1 MQEKLNTFASKT
13 GSELFIILD
22 NNNYGIDN
30 LEDLTGQYG
39 FEWEI
44 GGKERKGII
53 LLINSKT
60 RQIFYRFGGGL
71 DSQLT
76 NKDAS
81 EIIKS
86 FLPLLKAGNYMG
98 VFMKTIDLTE
108 SKILPNK
115 K

>member
-1 MQEKLNTFASKT
+1 M
-13 GSELFIILD
+13 
-22 NNNYGIDN
+22 
-30 LEDLTGQYG
+30 TGQYG

-53 LLINSKT
+53 LHINNKT
-60 RQIFYRFGGGL
+60 RKIYYKYGGGL

-86 FLPLLKAGNYMG
+86 FQPLLKAGNYLG
-98 VFMKTIDLTE
+98 AFMKAIDLTE
-108 SKILPNK
+108 AKILPIK